1 MILRESKDDVA
12 SEQRIPLS
20 AGAQFVVDSERLHH
34 AVWHPGP
41 EPRYALIVSY
51 ESGPA
56 LDNWIEA
63 ESSISSGT

>member
-1 MILRESKDDVA
+1 MILRESKDDA
-12 SEQRIPLS
+12 GSEQRIPLP
-20 AGAQFVVDSERLHH
+20 AGAQFIVDSERLYH

-56 LDNWIEA
+56 LEEWIKA
-63 ESSISSGT
+63 ETP